1 MNVILGKNVYKSQK
15 YEVTLLVKSNTLLK
29 TLPIAIILLCNNLYF
44 LYEMT
49 VSDYKIALMQF
60 TV

>member
-1 MNVILGKNVYKSQK
+1 MNVILGKNVHKSQK

-29 TLPIAIILLCNNLYF
+29 TLPIAIILLCNNLHF

>member
-15 YEVTLLVKSNTLLK
+15 YEVTLLVQSNTLLK
-29 TLPIAIILLCNNLYF
+29 TLPIAIILLYNNLYF